1 MAAAFVSVCADK
13 QIPLHPVMFRVLLLF
28 PDQVDLAEFI
38 LSERLYRVDTKCYT
52 YSMAGVLS
60 EDQIKRA
67 RKMHGAYVRLAKKLT

>member
-1 MAAAFVSVCADK
+1 
-13 QIPLHPVMFRVLLLF
+13 MFRVLLLF
-28 PDQVDLAEFI
+28 PDQVNLAEFI

-67 RKMHGAYVRLAKKLT
+67 RKMHGAYVRLAKKLN